1 MIESFKFFKRK
12 EVNLIDIV
20 DIVFYSLIDLMYDGY
35 DIFFFIEIDNNS
47 YKFSYINNKI
57 EFGAPNQLPAKFNYI
72 FNKKDEL
79 IVIIRKAGTI
89 NFSDIEN
96 VILETSDR
104 MKEMGLKLE
113 IHKPIEQYYTRAG
126 TYKKMVDNIVKLK
139 IKR

>member
-1 MIESFKFFKRK
+1 MMDTIS
-12 EVNLIDIV
+12 
-20 DIVFYSLIDLMYDGY
+20 
-35 DIFFFIEIDNNS
+35 FFFIEIDNNS

-79 IVIIRKAGTI
+79 IVIIRKARTI
-89 NFSDIEN
+89 KFNDIEN
-96 VILETSDR
+96 AILETSDR

-113 IHKPIEQYYTRAG
+113 IHRPIEQYYTQAR
-126 TYKKMVDNIVKLK
+126 TYRVIDDIVKLK